1 MHIFHIL
8 GKILYFFGKIMQNI
22 SNEKVQEVS
31 KMSKKISGG
40 AEIGRSAVSQSTWV
54 QTERSAHEAWA
65 MLIKKKPRAA
75 MLMHQFVA
83 LMGPRNAVV
92 ISQKTLAKLLG
103 VTDRTIRTAIADLV
117 SERWISVVK
126 MNGPGTVSAYVV
138 NSQVA
143 WAEKRENLRYA
154 VFSATV
160 VADSEDQDSTML
172 GASEL
177 RQIPTLYPGE
187 RQLPI
192 GSGEDPPSQPSL
204 GGWEPELPN
213 LKGQNS

>member
-1 MHIFHIL
+1 MS
-8 GKILYFFGKIMQNI
+8 KNI
-22 SNEKVQEVS
+22 SGATEV
-31 KMSKKISGG
+31 
-40 AEIGRSAVSQSTWV
+40 GRSAAMSTNTWV

-75 MLMHQFVA
+75 MLMHHFVA
-83 LMGPRNAVV
+83 LMGPRNAIV

-117 SERWISVVK
+117 AERWISVVK

-143 WAEKRENLRYA
+143 WAEKRDNLRYA

-160 VADSEDQDSTML
+160 VADADDQESAML
-172 GASEL
+172 GASDL
-177 RQIPTLYPGE
+177 RQIPMLYPGE
-187 RQLPI
+187 RQLPA
-192 GSGEDPPSQPSL
+192 GHGENPPTQPSL
-204 GGWEPELPN
+204 NGLEPELPN
-213 LKGQNS
+213 LIDAK